1 MLLGQGR
8 VNLKPV
14 ITHCFPLTRVLEAFR
29 VAEHEKATAMKVML
43 TY

>member
-29 VAEHEKATAMKVML
+29 VAEHEKATALKVML